1 MKYSKF
7 SKGLKESVNKIT
19 SLLKSK
25 KIKFSNVGSEFA
37 IRVKPNKMDP
47 VKGDIDEIIETVFD
61 CDKASKFRK
70 FSLYD
75 EVLYLQFK
83 RRAV

>member
-7 SKGLKESVNKIT
+7 AKGLKESVNKIT
-19 SLLKSK
+19 SLLNSK
-25 KIKFSNVGSEFA
+25 KIKYSNVGSEFA

-47 VKGDIDEIIETVFD
+47 VKGDIDEIIVSVFD
-61 CDKASKFRK
+61 CKKASKFRK
-70 FSLYD
+70 FSFYD

-83 RRAV
+83 RRAI